1 LLREFLHGAGT
12 FLHPVFNYSAKA
24 ANMSFIDWVILALYC
39 VGILALAWC
48 FHSRA
53 SRGVEQFFIADR
65 NLPWWVIGLADVA
78 GYTGG
83 GQTFVMVI
91 FLFGFAGLWLMAWIS
106 WIIWM
111 PLVAIIWAPMW
122 RRLGVVTTGEFIEKR
137 YAGRRARAYRNVYAL
152 YGCFVWGVTSIAYS
166 AAWMAATISSVLNW
180 SPINVLVVFGALTIV
195 YSLMAG
201 LFAVVYNDVMQF
213 AILIGANLVFGCLLV
228 SKAGGMH
235 SVWAK
240 VSLLRGNQFLSAF
253 PSGGSLTAL
262 SIVALCVQGL
272 FFAGS
277 PYAGEGWTA
286 QRFMAARNEWH
297 AVVGQITN
305 GILALAVRLV
315 PFILIAFAA
324 AALFPVAQVP
334 APAAL
339 WGELVRAQAPPG
351 LFGLLL
357 VSGLA
362 GSMAAISS
370 IGNWAASFVVNDI
383 YRRSLRPHAS
393 QREFVLASR
402 VVSGL
407 LLVIAFAWG
416 AMIDPKQLEKW
427 ILFINSSLI
436 VFSLPLAWLKWFWW
450 RTNAV
455 GDMVGVL
462 GGFPAGYVVWF
473 GSDAVLPAGFRAWT
487 HNLTGLNLNGLVPAF
502 SNLQRYPFWVGF
514 GILFGLGWICIL
526 LSTLLTR
533 PEPMETLRSFYMTAK
548 PIGLWGPVRRCL
560 DPAVQEAIHPE
571 MGRDLLSSALGIL
584 FYCGLTVS
592 LFSLL
597 GGQLRQGLI
606 ALALAVLCGILF
618 GKTAISRLK
627 WMGTSISIP
636 ESVHIE
642 SREFDL

>member
-1 LLREFLHGAGT
+1 
-12 FLHPVFNYSAKA
+12 
-24 ANMSFIDWVILALYC
+24 MSFIDWVILVLYC
-39 VGILALAWC
+39 VGILFLAWS
-48 FHSRA
+48 FHAKA
-53 SRGVEQFFIADR
+53 SRGIEQFFIADR
-65 NLPWWVIGLADVA
+65 NLPWWVIGFADVA

-91 FLFGFAGLWLMAWIS
+91 FLSGFAGLWLMAWVS

-137 YAGRRARAYRNVYAL
+137 YAGRRAEAYRHVYAL
-152 YGCFVWGVTSIAYS
+152 YACFVWGITSIAYS
-166 AAWMAATISSVLNW
+166 AAWMAATATSVLNW
-180 SPINVLVVFGALTIV
+180 SPLYVLVIFGALTIV

-201 LFAVVYNDVMQF
+201 LFAVAYNDVLQF
-213 AILIGANLVFGCLLV
+213 LILIAGNLAFGCLLTTR
-228 SKAGGMH
+228 AGGLH
-235 SVWAK
+235 KVWAQLS
-240 VSLLRGNQFLSAF
+240 VLRGDQFLNPF
-253 PSGGSLTAL
+253 PSGSSLTSL
-262 SIVALCVQGL
+262 SIIALCVQGL

-305 GILALAVRLV
+305 GVLALAIRLV

-324 AALFPVAQVP
+324 AAIFPVAQVA
-334 APAAL
+334 APAEL
-339 WGELVRAQAPPG
+339 WGQLVRRQAPPG

-370 IGNWAASFVVNDI
+370 IGNWAASYVVNDI

-393 QREFVLASR
+393 QREFVLAGR

-407 LLVIAFAWG
+407 LLVVAFAWG

-473 GSDAVLPAGFRAWT
+473 GSDAVLPAGFRAWL
-487 HNLTGLNLNGLVPAF
+487 HASTGLNWNELIPAF
-502 SNLQRYPFWVGF
+502 SNLQRYPFWAGF

-526 LSTLLTR
+526 AATLLTN
-533 PEPMETLRSFYMTAK
+533 PEPIEVLQRFYKTAK
-548 PIGLWGPVRRCL
+548 PIGVWGPVRRTL
-560 DPAVQEAIHPE
+560 DRATQEAIRPE
-571 MGRDLLSSALGIL
+571 MAYDLIASALGIL
-584 FYCGLTVS
+584 FYFLLTIS

-597 GGQLRQGLI
+597 GGHSKQGWMV
-606 ALALAVLCGILF
+606 LAGAGISGILF
-618 GKTAISRLK
+618 AKTAISRLK
-627 WMGTSISIP
+627 LAGTAIVVP
-636 ESVHIE
+636 EPVDIE
-642 SREFDL
+642 K